1 MSAQPRVPYPGLYK
15 NASSEGKG
23 HSEEVVYLEAGAPYP
38 LGWTEQ
44 PADEWVLLEKQ
55 DVMVRDLT
63 EPLAYLPADTNVGI
77 KVLRRYMDY
86 WKYKD
91 LVRRGAI
98 YMSTA
103 EQLHD
108 SDAMEGLHVRYLVP
122 HDMVGDRLYRT
133 LHAFTTDSLT
143 RFLISCWCESPDES
157 EHMWE
162 QYTQSSD
169 SVVLV
174 TTPHRISRGLRYPRY
189 VRLHRMQYTDE
200 PFSVDCS
207 PGGSDIHAT
216 ILHKRT
222 EYQHEQEVRLIA
234 EKETRVLPAV
244 RDTATGEQI
253 EGWQPGDDGPPHLL
267 HIMPSVISEVRT
279 HPAADDALVDRI
291 EYLHRSFGMY
301 NIRVSKSELSSDED
315 SE

>member
-1 MSAQPRVPYPGLYK
+1 
-15 NASSEGKG
+15 
-23 HSEEVVYLEAGAPYP
+23 
-38 LGWTEQ
+38 
-44 PADEWVLLEKQ
+44 
-55 DVMVRDLT
+55 
-63 EPLAYLPADTNVGI
+63 
-77 KVLRRYMDY
+77 
-86 WKYKD
+86 
-91 LVRRGAI
+91 
-98 YMSTA
+98 
-103 EQLHD
+103 
-108 SDAMEGLHVRYLVP
+108 
-122 HDMVGDRLYRT
+122 
-133 LHAFTTDSLT
+133 
-143 RFLISCWCESPDES
+143 
-157 EHMWE
+157 
-162 QYTQSSD
+162 
-169 SVVLV
+169 
-174 TTPHRISRGLRYPRY
+174 
-189 VRLHRMQYTDE
+189 MQYTDE

-207 PGGSDIHAT
+207 PGGGDIHAT